1 MFKRKKK
8 RTVTGKLMYPV
19 EIGCK
24 AIIDDGNNLIQ
35 TSVVQ
40 RIRGVSKSKVRF
52 ETENT
57 HYVLYLKAEPV
68 SLAS

>member
-8 RTVTGKLMYPV
+8 RTVTGKLMYPI

-24 AIIDDGNNLIQ
+24 AIIDDGSNLIQ

-40 RIRGVSKSKVRF
+40 RINAMSRSKVRF

-57 HYVLYLKAEPV
+57 RYVLHLRTEPV